1 MKIQSL
7 GHKQV
12 SLGTTSIAQAGIGAT
27 PSASY
32 FSNVGGASNFN
43 LARVANDLTVLRN
56 LNLTSS
62 TGDMQVPTAGM
73 DIHRN
78 SGEANGKGVLSQ
90 HFPGS
95 LSPLF

>member
-1 MKIQSL
+1 MRIQSL
-7 GHKQV
+7 GHKHV

-32 FSNVGGASNFN
+32 FSNVGGASNCN
-43 LARVANDLTVLRN
+43 LARVANDMTVLRN
-56 LNLTSS
+56 LNLT
-62 TGDMQVPTAGM
+62 VPAAGM